1 MGVKAE
7 DDPKN
12 KAANLARELQ
22 FFERVKARLR
32 NRDTYQEF
40 LKCLHLFNLDVIS
53 KMELRGLVYDVLG
66 RYPELLT
73 GFDDFLQ
80 RCESMDF
87 ELAEAGRGKLS
98 SKDVA
103 KMKIISAREK
113 FLSRPISELDLSM
126 CERCGPSYRLLPKGF
141 PKAPASTRNELH
153 MSVLNDNWVSVTSGS
168 EDFSFK
174 AMRKN
179 QYEESLFRC
188 EDDRFEMDMVIET
201 NAAVL
206 HVLSPLY
213 AQVQAMSQEER
224 NMFRVADDLLSPV
237 HLRSVERIY
246 GADHG
251 PDVRE
256 LLVRAPALAI
266 LGVVPRLAQ
275 KDAEWRRVRED
286 MRRVWA
292 EVYEKNYSKS
302 LDHRSF
308 YFKQADKK
316 SLSAKGMLSEMKELS
331 DKRKSVEEVPMGGSG
346 APGAR
351 ARGPS
356 PDVTFS
362 YGDRAVHDDVY
373 AVVKFSSAEM
383 MGDDAAAKLLQF
395 WRSFVEPFFAVARPT
410 DGSPGY
416 LDDVAERAAAA
427 VLLEAKEEE
436 AKEKDEA
443 ARGGG
448 SGEDGDGGDA
458 MDTDA
463 PAAPAGAGSKEDG
476 AKHHHRSTGLAAAAA
491 DDDDGGEEA
500 PAGRREEREEGG
512 DGAASSGADEE
523 EECSAGRRG
532 SLPEEDAGDAGAQA
546 RLLAGCRPLACAV
559 DGDAGSRPDGGRIFY
574 GHDAFFL
581 LFRLH
586 RHLYERIAVARASA
600 AAKHDAAWGPTG
612 SAAAGGAG
620 AAEKDAHSE
629 FLHLLFRLLSGSVE
643 ASRYEDDCRAL
654 LGANSYVLFTLDK
667 LIYKLIK
674 QVQALLSDDTA
685 TRLLLL
691 HDYEGARLRAPS
703 HDAQYAANAGVLLHD
718 EPCFRVASADAG
730 ATLTM
735 QLLESAPAGDKAG
748 DGGGGML
755 EARFADYLRGFLQTA
770 APKGAHKRPAAPPA
784 GGSSDEEEPQE
795 RQVFLARSVAPP
807 GTVSCV
813 NGLECKVSCATSKVS
828 YVLDTEDVL
837 RVRRATSRNADAAR
851 QASVSR
857 FHAWLETKVAAAS

>member
-1 MGVKAE
+1 VLAVLR
-7 DDPKN
+7 PL
-12 KAANLARELQ
+12 AAQITALSNE
-22 FFERVKARLR
+22 ERAAYKFA
-32 NRDTYQEF
+32 
-40 LKCLHLFNLDVIS
+40 
-53 KMELRGLVYDVLG
+53 
-66 RYPELLT
+66 
-73 GFDDFLQ
+73 
-80 RCESMDF
+80 
-87 ELAEAGRGKLS
+87 
-98 SKDVA
+98 DVA
-103 KMKIISAREK
+103 LSA
-113 FLSRPISELDLSM
+113 
-126 CERCGPSYRLLPKGF
+126 
-141 PKAPASTRNELH
+141 
-153 MSVLNDNWVSVTSGS
+153 
-168 EDFSFK
+168 
-174 AMRKN
+174 
-179 QYEESLFRC
+179 
-188 EDDRFEMDMVIET
+188 
-201 NAAVL
+201 
-206 HVLSPLY
+206 
-213 AQVQAMSQEER
+213 
-224 NMFRVADDLLSPV
+224 V

-256 LLVRAPALAI
+256 LLLRAPAVAVP
-266 LGVVPRLAQ
+266 VVVARLAQ

-331 DKRKSVEEVPMGGSG
+331 DKRKAVEEAPMGGSG

-356 PDVTFS
+356 PDVTFA

-383 MGDDAAAKLLQF
+383 MGDDSAAKLLAF
-395 WRSFVEPFFAVARPT
+395 WRNFVEPFFGVVRPA

-416 LDDVAERAAAA
+416 VDDVAERAAAA
-427 VLLEAKEEE
+427 VLQEAKEEE

-443 ARGGG
+443 ARG

-463 PAAPAGAGSKEDG
+463 PAAPSGALAKDEG
-476 AKHHHRSTGLAAAAA
+476 AKHHRSAGLAAAAA
-491 DDDDGGEEA
+491 DDDEGGEEA
-500 PAGRREEREEGG
+500 RREDREEGG

-523 EECSAGRRG
+523 DGSAGRRG
-532 SLPEEDAGDAGAQA
+532 SLADEDAGDAGAQA

-559 DGDAGSRPDGGRIFY
+559 DGDVARPDGRIFY

-586 RHLYERIAVARASA
+586 RHLYERIATARASA
-600 AAKHDAAWGPTG
+600 VAKHDAAWGPG
-612 SAAAGGAG
+612 PAGDAAA
-620 AAEKDAHSE
+620 AEADKDAHSE

-691 HDYEGARLRAPS
+691 HEYEGARLRAPS
-703 HDAQYAANAGVLLHD
+703 HDAQYAANAAVLLHD
-718 EPCFRVASADAG
+718 EPCFRVASVDGG

-735 QLLESAPAGDKAG
+735 QLLENAPAGDKAG

-755 EARFADYLRGFLQTA
+755 EARFAEYLRNFLQTA
-770 APKGAHKRPAAPPA
+770 APAKSGHKCPPLPAA
-784 GGSSDEEEPQE
+784 GGSSDDEEPQE
-795 RQVFLARSVAPP
+795 RRVFLARSVVDPKP

-837 RVRRATSRNADAAR
+837 RVRRKHRDTAAAR
-851 QASVSR
+851 AASVSR
-857 FHAWLETKVAAAS
+857 FHAWLGTKVAAHQAAAA